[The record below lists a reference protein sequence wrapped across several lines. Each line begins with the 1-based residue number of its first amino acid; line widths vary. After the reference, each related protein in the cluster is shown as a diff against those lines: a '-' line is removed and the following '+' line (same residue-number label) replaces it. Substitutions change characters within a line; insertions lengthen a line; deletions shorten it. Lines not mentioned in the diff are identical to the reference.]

1 MQLKT
6 YRGNSMAD
14 ALAEVKRDLGQD
26 AVILHARTIRVG
38 GVAGFGAKNM
48 YEITASNQQTQV
60 KQPRIASRTAT
71 SGTVVQT
78 SIQTSMQTAV
88 QAPPKAVAAASR
100 NEAATAVDAFQPTD
114 FAPRKPV
121 EVIAPEPTGTRAA
134 ATEPLPS
141 SWESISANRPVST
154 MDDLPAASELKP
166 LTRSIPSPARGLATR
181 VELKPTSQAAVRSI
195 DEELASIK
203 RLVGHLLQEQRLA
216 AARAGVATQGV
227 GASDP
232 LATAMLKL
240 SERQVAPALAEA
252 LLGEVRDALEPHELA
267 NEATVHNT
275 LLSRIAARVR
285 VIAGPGPGNA
295 RGVTKAGPRTVAVVG
310 STGVGKTTTIAKIA
324 ATCKLRQNQKVGLIT
339 CDTYRIAAV
348 DQLRTYATIIGLPLK
363 VALTPME
370 VASARSQLTDCDII
384 FVDTPGRAPT
394 DERRLEE
401 LRRFIE
407 AAEAGEIHLTLAA
420 GAAEGVMK
428 RAASAF
434 ARLRPDRV
442 LLTKLDEAETLGP
455 AFNVLCELGLPLGC
469 VTTGQEVPDDIE
481 HANPERFARWLLD
494 LPNFARA

>member
-48 YEITASNQQTQV
+48 YEITASNQQTSV
-60 KQPRIASRTAT
+60 KQPRIATRAS
-71 SGTVVQT
+71 TVD
-78 SIQTSMQTAV
+78 
-88 QAPPKAVAAASR
+88 APPQLAPPTSTKAVAAATR

-114 FAPRKPV
+114 FTQRRPV
-121 EVIAPEPTGTRAA
+121 EVVAPEPVIRPVNAGET
-134 ATEPLPS
+134 LPS
-141 SWESISANRPVST
+141 SWESIAANRPASVSGSLQET
-154 MDDLPAASELKP
+154 VSVPAELKP
-166 LTRSIPSPARGLATR
+166 LTRSIPNPARGLATR

-203 RLVGHLLQEQRLA
+203 RLVGQLLQEQRLA
-216 AARAGVATQGV
+216 AARVGVATPSV

-232 LATAMLKL
+232 LASAMLKL
-240 SERQVAPALAEA
+240 SERQVSPTLAET

-275 LLSRIAARVR
+275 LLSRIASRVR
-285 VIAGPGPGNA
+285 VIAGPGP
-295 RGVTKAGPRTVAVVG
+295 RSTKPGPRTIAVVG

-370 VASARSQLTDCDII
+370 VASARSQLADCDII

-407 AAEAGEIHLTLAA
+407 ASDAGEIHLAMSA

-428 RAASAF
+428 RAAAAF
-434 ARLRPDRV
+434 ARLNPDRV

-481 HANPERFARWLLD
+481 HANPERFARWILD
-494 LPNFARA
+494 LPSFGRA

>member
-38 GVAGFGAKNM
+38 GVAGFGAKNL
-48 YEITASNQQTQV
+48 YEITASNQQTPV
-60 KQPRIASRTAT
+60 RQPRIASRAAASDAAT
-71 SGTVVQT
+71 TL
-78 SIQTSMQTAV
+78 AV
-88 QAPPKAVAAASR
+88 HAPTKAVAAASR
-100 NEAATAVDAFQPTD
+100 NEAATTVDAFQPTD
-114 FAPRKPV
+114 FVQRKPV
-121 EVIAPEPTGTRAA
+121 EVIAPEPAPNRAA
-134 ATEPLPS
+134 PAEPP
-141 SWESISANRPVST
+141 SWESISANKPAST
-154 MDDLPAASELKP
+154 LDPAPAPAELKP
-166 LTRSIPSPARGLATR
+166 LTRSIPNPGRGLATR
-181 VELKPTSQAAVRSI
+181 VELKPASQAAVRSI

-203 RLVGHLLQEQRLA
+203 RLVGQLLQEQRLA
-216 AARAGVATQGV
+216 AARVGVAAPSVGV

-232 LATAMLKL
+232 LASAMLRL

-275 LLSRIAARVR
+275 LLSRIAARVA
-285 VIAGPGPGNA
+285 VIAGPGP
-295 RGVTKAGPRTVAVVG
+295 RSTKPGPRTIAVVG

-370 VASARSQLTDCDII
+370 VTSARSQLADCDVI

-407 AAEAGEIHLTLAA
+407 ASDAGEIHLALSA

-434 ARLRPDRV
+434 ARLRADRV

-455 AFNVLCELGLPLGC
+455 AFNVLCELRLPLGC

>member
-48 YEITASNQQTQV
+48 YEITASNQQTPL
-60 KQPRIASRTAT
+60 KQPRLVSRAAGGEPFPSSSSPT
-71 SGTVVQT
+71 ST
-78 SIQTSMQTAV
+78 
-88 QAPPKAVAAASR
+88 KAVVAASR
-100 NEAATAVDAFQPTD
+100 NEAATAIDAFQPTD
-114 FAPRKPV
+114 FTQRLPV
-121 EVIAPEPTGTRAA
+121 EVIAPEPVTVASGLSDN
-134 ATEPLPS
+134 LPP
-141 SWESISANRPVST
+141 SWESIAANKPASVLDSA
-154 MDDLPAASELKP
+154 PAPSEP
-166 LTRSIPSPARGLATR
+166 RSLTRSVPSPARGLATR
-181 VELKPTSQAAVRSI
+181 VELKPDSQAAVRSI

-203 RLVGHLLQEQRLA
+203 RLVGQLLQEQRLA
-216 AARAGVATQGV
+216 AARVGAASAGACV

-232 LATAMLKL
+232 LASAMLKL

-267 NEATVHNT
+267 DAATVQNT

-285 VIAGPGPGNA
+285 VLAGPGPRSA
-295 RGVTKAGPRTVAVVG
+295 KPGPRTIAVVG

-370 VASARSQLTDCDII
+370 VASARSQLAECDII

-407 AAEAGEIHLTLAA
+407 ASDAGEIHLALSA

-428 RAASAF
+428 KAAAAF
-434 ARLRPDRV
+434 ARLHPDRV

-455 AFNVLCELGLPLGC
+455 AFNVLCDLGLPLGC

-481 HANPERFARWLLD
+481 HANPERFARWLMD
-494 LPNFARA
+494 LPSFGRA

>member
-48 YEITASNQQTQV
+48 YEITASNQETPV
-60 KQPRIASRTAT
+60 KQPRIASRS
-71 SGTVVQT
+71 SGRAAAEGAADSSVAVVT
-78 SIQTSMQTAV
+78 R
-88 QAPPKAVAAASR
+88 PPAAVAAATR
-100 NEAATAVDAFQPTD
+100 NAAVTEVDSFQPIEYGT
-114 FAPRKPV
+114 RRPV
-121 EVIAPEPTGTRAA
+121 EVVAPERKTETTSEHASSNAPAA
-134 ATEPLPS
+134 A
-141 SWESISANRPVST
+141 I
-154 MDDLPAASELKP
+154 PAIENKP
-166 LTRSIPSPARGLATR
+166 LTRSHPSPARGLATR
-181 VELKPTSQAAVRSI
+181 VELRPTTQAAVRSI

-203 RLVGHLLQEQRLA
+203 QLVGQLLQEQRLA
-216 AARAGVATQGV
+216 SARAGVVAPAV

-232 LATAMLKL
+232 LASAMLKL
-240 SERQVAPALAEA
+240 SERLIAPTLAES
-252 LLGEVRDALEPHELA
+252 LLGEVRDTLEAHELRDE
-267 NEATVHNT
+267 NTVQNT
-275 LLSRIAARVR
+275 LLSRMAARIR
-285 VIAGPGPGNA
+285 MLAGPGPA
-295 RGVTKAGPRTVAVVG
+295 STKAGPRTIAVVG

-324 ATCKLRQNQKVGLIT
+324 ATCKLRQNQRVGLIT

-348 DQLRTYATIIGLPLK
+348 DQLRTYANIIGLPLK

-370 VASARSQLTDCDII
+370 VASARAQLADCDIV

-407 AAEAGEIHLTLAA
+407 SSEAGEIHLALSA
-420 GAAEGVMK
+420 GSAEGVM
-428 RAASAF
+428 RRSASAF
-434 ARLRPDRV
+434 SRLRPDRI
-442 LLTKLDEAETLGP
+442 LLTKLDEADTLGP

-481 HANPERFARWLLD
+481 HANPERFARWVLD
-494 LPNFARA
+494 LPVFSRA